1 MTVVVIGPVV
11 SPDDLV
17 DHVGD
22 PSFTLIEV
30 SFYRPDR
37 AAYGAGH
44 IPGSRYVYWK
54 DLLWDDVRREFP
66 PPLVLAGRLGELG
79 VGDDSTLVLVGDPV
93 QFATYAYWVLVL
105 RGLATR
111 ATVLDGGHATWAR
124 RGYPLTNDVPVAS
137 ARAITPGVPVRP
149 EGELRVGRDEV
160 RAGLGRQGRVVLDL
174 RSREE
179 YVGERVAPLS
189 APFDH
194 GAERGGR
201 IPGAR
206 HLPLERLLTPDGLF
220 RPREELAAA
229 VADVGVSRDLEVVTC
244 CRLGHRSTLGWFVLT
259 RLLDHPRAR
268 VYDGSWTEWGSLVGF
283 PIER

>member
-1 MTVVVIGPVV
+1 MAESLL
-11 SPDDLV
+11 SPDDLLERAN
-17 DHVGD
+17 DE
-22 PSFTLIEV
+22 SLTLLEV

-37 AAYGAGH
+37 AAYVAGH
-44 IPGSRYVYWK
+44 IPGACYAYWK
-54 DLLWDDVRREFP
+54 DLLWDDLRREFAP
-66 PPLVLAGRLGELG
+66 PSVLAARLGELG
-79 VGDDSTLVLVGDPV
+79 VGDDSTLVLVGEPV

-105 RGLATR
+105 SGLATR
-111 ATVLDGGHATWAR
+111 VTVLDGGHATWAR
-124 RGYPLTNDVPVAS
+124 RGYPLTAQTPVAK
-137 ARAITPGVPVRP
+137 ARTITPGPPDQSWRI
-149 EGELRVGRDEV
+149 GRDEV
-160 RAGLGRQGRVVLDL
+160 RQGLDREGRVVLDL

-194 GAERGGR
+194 GAERGGH

-206 HLPLERLLTPDGLF
+206 HLPLERLLTPEGLF
-220 RPREELAAA
+220 RPRDELAAA
-229 VADVGVSRDLEVVTC
+229 VAAVGVSRDLEVVTS

-259 RLLDHPRAR
+259 RLLGHPRVR

>member
-137 ARAITPGVPVRP
+137 ARA
-149 EGELRVGRDEV
+149 
-160 RAGLGRQGRVVLDL
+160 
-174 RSREE
+174 RSRP
-179 YVGERVAPLS
+179 A
-189 APFDH
+189 
-194 GAERGGR
+194 
-201 IPGAR
+201 
-206 HLPLERLLTPDGLF
+206 F
-220 RPREELAAA
+220 RSGPRESCASGATRCAL
-229 VADVGVSRDLEVVTC
+229 VSDARDAWCSICVRV
-244 CRLGHRSTLGWFVLT
+244 RSTSASVLL
-259 RLLDHPRAR
+259 R
-268 VYDGSWTEWGSLVGF
+268 
-283 PIER
+283 